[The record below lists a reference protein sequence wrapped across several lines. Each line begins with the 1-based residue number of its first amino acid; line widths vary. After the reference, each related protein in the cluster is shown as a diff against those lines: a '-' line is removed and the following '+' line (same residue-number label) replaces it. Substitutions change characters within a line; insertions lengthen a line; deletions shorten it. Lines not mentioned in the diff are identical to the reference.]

1 MKEKWREQCAEANQ
15 NYLLFVE
22 TTCFHQRG
30 REQSV
35 CDKHLVG
42 KGEIPNIFVSF
53 FTYDCCKKKNASIA
67 AFTRTKLN
75 NNAYKPMG
83 VQIRFVSGGR
93 WNLNAVVA
101 GKLATSIHSKVTFN
115 VTA

>member
-15 NYLLFVE
+15 NYLLFVQ

-42 KGEIPNIFVSF
+42 KGEIPNIFVSSSHM
-53 FTYDCCKKKNASIA
+53 TAVKKNASIA
-67 AFTRTKLN
+67 ACTRTKLN

-83 VQIRFVSGGR
+83 VQIRFV
-93 WNLNAVVA
+93 A
-101 GKLATSIHSKVTFN
+101 
-115 VTA
+115 